1 MKVDTAII
9 LAGGLGTRLR
19 SVVSDVPK
27 PMAPIGGQPFL
38 GYLIDYWY
46 QQGIRHF
53 VLSVGYMHQHIIDFF
68 GTSYKKAS
76 ISYAIEHE
84 PLGTGGGLLQAM
96 KKVSHVDE
104 VLVLNGD
111 TYFEVDLASLTAYA
125 QEFHT
130 DILFSAF
137 LSSNHQ
143 RYMALPIENQF
154 GKIDFNLKL
163 EKNEQNFWVNG
174 GVYLMRPEIFDFFDA
189 SKLLKLS
196 LEQDVFQKL
205 FDNHARIYGKLFDK
219 KFIDIGIPEDYFKFQ
234 LWQEQEK
241 QYN

>member
-1 MKVDTAII
+1 MNVDTAII

-27 PMAPIGGQPFL
+27 PMAPISGKPFL
-38 GYLIDYWY
+38 SYLMDYWY

-53 VLSVGYMHQHIIDFF
+53 VLSVGYMHQQIIDFF
-68 GTSYKKAS
+68 GDVYQDAS
-76 ISYAIEHE
+76 ISYVIEHE

-96 KKVSHVDE
+96 SKVSNVDE

-111 TYFEVDLASLTAYA
+111 TYFEVDLKALTDFSEEY
-125 QEFHT
+125 HT

-137 LSSNHQ
+137 LSSDHQ

-154 GKIDFNLKL
+154 GKIDLNLKL
-163 EKNEQNFWVNG
+163 ENYQNFWVNG
-174 GVYLMRPEIFDFFDA
+174 GVYLMRPEIFDYFDN
-189 SKLLKLS
+189 SKFEKMS

-205 FDNHARIYGKLFDK
+205 FLNNARIYAKLFRE
-219 KFIDIGIPEDYFKFQ
+219 KFIDIGIPQDYFRFQ
-234 LWQEQEK
+234 EWQEQ